1 MHGQHA
7 RPASP
12 LFGPAPAAGTTPAG
26 HGGPKHSRP
35 HRRTGRLRRR
45 ILAYQAIDFQ
55 STHLPETAGPGE
67 ECLLFVHFRQV
78 VGQIRYRFCES
89 CAHGV
94 ITDVVIDERFHDTG
108 LGTRALSHLSSRH
121 PGAVW
126 SSDSRTWSTGGT
138 RDLPH
143 RMRVPATAAATP
155 CAHIHAPLSRPAHT
169 TA

>member
-1 MHGQHA
+1 MAAPSIPA
-7 RPASP
+7 RTAAPGGCDAGSSP
-12 LFGPAPAAGTTPAG
+12 TRPSTSSPRI
-26 HGGPKHSRP
+26 SRRP
-35 HRRTGRLRRR
+35 
-45 ILAYQAIDFQ
+45 
-55 STHLPETAGPGE
+55 SGPGE

-89 CAHGV
+89 CAHGM

-126 SSDSRTWSTGGT
+126 SSASRTWSTGGT
-138 RDLPH
+138 RDLLH
-143 RMRVPATAAATP
+143 RMRVPATAADTP
-155 CAHIHAPLSRPAHT
+155 CSHIHAPLSHPAHT